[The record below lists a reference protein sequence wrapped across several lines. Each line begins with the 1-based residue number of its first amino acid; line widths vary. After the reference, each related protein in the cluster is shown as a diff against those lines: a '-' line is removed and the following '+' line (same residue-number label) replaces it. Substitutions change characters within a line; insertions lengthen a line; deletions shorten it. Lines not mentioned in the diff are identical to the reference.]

1 MIVLEFV
8 GRDAESDALLFV
20 DEDGREYAAALT
32 ENLTAAVIRG
42 VTLETVEDEPVRRIT
57 PREIQALLR
66 EGVSPAQ
73 IAAQTNTDVERI
85 RRFEGPVR
93 AEILRAIDLALSSP
107 VGSDTDGPSLGELV
121 VDRLAERGVD
131 TDQLSWQAARRGT
144 SAWEVSVVF
153 VEDEVEKS
161 ATWSLSDLT
170 NTAAAADDAAR
181 GLTES
186 ARKPEPVRALFAPV
200 TSATIEPVGDPGD
213 FLLDRQEQLLKR
225 LSAARGRRQPVM
237 MGFENDEALLD
248 TVPLVPAPRP
258 DNSASLPAEHHA
270 EGTTAGAPSPGPS
283 QDGSEPSEPSEVQEQ
298 VGLTP
303 EPIADLHLPPA
314 KSAEPSKKRGRTPM
328 PSWDEIVFGSRGE

>member
-73 IAAQTNTDVERI
+73 IAAQTNTDVERV

-237 MGFENDEALLD
+237 MGFENDEEHLD
-248 TVPLVPAPRP
+248 TVPLMPVLRP
-258 DNSASLPAEHHA
+258 DDSASLPAETHA
-270 EGTTAGAPSPGPS
+270 EGATAGAASP
-283 QDGSEPSEPSEVQEQ
+283 EPSRDDSESLDSSESQEQ
-298 VGLTP
+298 LELTA
-303 EPIADLHLPPA
+303 EPIADRDLPVV
-314 KSAEPSKKRGRTPM
+314 KSAETNKKRGRTPM
-328 PSWDEIVFGSRGE
+328 PSWDEIVFGSRGD

>member
-20 DEDGREYAAALT
+20 DEDGRKYAAALT

-42 VTLETVEDEPVRRIT
+42 ATLEPVEDEPVRRIT
-57 PREIQALLR
+57 PREIQAFLR

-73 IAAQTNTDVERI
+73 IAAQTNTDIERI

-93 AEILRAIDLALSSP
+93 AEILRSIDLALSSP
-107 VGSDTDGPSLGELV
+107 VGSDTDGPRLGELV

-131 TDQLSWQAARRGT
+131 TDQLSWQAAKRGN

-153 VEDEVEKS
+153 IEDEVEKS
-161 ATWSLSDLT
+161 ATWTLSDLT

-181 GLTES
+181 SLTES

-200 TSATIEPVGDPGD
+200 ASATIEPVSDTGDL
-213 FLLDRQEQLLKR
+213 LLDRQEQLLKR

-237 MGFENDEALLD
+237 MGFENDEEHLD
-248 TVPLVPAPRP
+248 TVPLVPVLRP
-258 DNSASLPAEHHA
+258 NDSASLPAETHA
-270 EGTTAGAPSPGPS
+270 EGATASAASPELGR
-283 QDGSEPSEPSEVQEQ
+283 DDSESLDSSESQEQ
-298 VGLTP
+298 LELTA
-303 EPIADLHLPPA
+303 EPIADQDLPVV
-314 KSAEPSKKRGRTPM
+314 KSAETSKKRGRTPM
-328 PSWDEIVFGSRGE
+328 PSWDEIVFGSRGD